1 VHRLARVCLLMA
13 VQGALGLVQYQL
25 EVPAEMVWVHVALAT
40 LLWVG
45 IVLAALQVGSPVR
58 AATPAARREATRSA
72 PVAP

>member
-1 VHRLARVCLLMA
+1 MA
-13 VQGALGLVQYQL
+13 AQGALGIVQYRL

-45 IVLAALQVGSPVR
+45 IVLAAVQAGSPLG
-58 AATPAARREATRSA
+58 ASAPGSARRAPRSA

>member
-1 VHRLARVCLLMA
+1 VCLLMA
-13 VQGALGLVQYQL
+13 AQGALGLVQYQL

-45 IVLAALQVGSPVR
+45 IVLAAVQVGSPLR
-58 AATPAARREATRSA
+58 APRAEPARRARRSA